1 MSKWSSAYR
10 DSRWQ
15 RKRLAVMERDGFVC
29 KSCGKDGPDAALAV
43 HHTYYDPGT
52 APWEY
57 PDAALVTWC
66 EECHDARHLLARC
79 ISVAVAKMDIDYA
92 KRIAAMIASESPN
105 LELLARVEASGA
117 SCVAVNNLLRFALK
131 NGGGE

>member
-15 RKRLAVMERDGFVC
+15 RKRLAIMERDGFTC
-29 KSCGKDGPDAALAV
+29 RSCGKDGPDAALAV
-43 HHTYYDPGT
+43 HHTYYEAGT

-57 PDAALVTWC
+57 PDDSLITWC
-66 EECHDARHLLARC
+66 EECHEARHLLARC
-79 ISVAVAKMDIDYA
+79 VSTAVAGMDLQYA
-92 KRIAAMIASESPN
+92 KRVAAMLARESPN

-117 SCVAVNNLLRFALK
+117 SCLAVNNILRFALQV
-131 NGGGE
+131 GGES